1 MGQKFTD
8 ICMLF
13 GNASKI
19 SWFSVLLLSS
29 LVILSAN
36 ATSPELKTPEPVIYL
51 ADNIDEKDKL
61 GWCIDTLGRGW
72 SEQLQ
77 THSCKPQGGDVQFS
91 YNKETRQI
99 ASVEFPGKCATLHES
114 AAAGVSFDLLDCSST
129 STEQL
134 FMYNA
139 ETSEFTAEGDRSLC
153 IAAGAESRSAGPF
166 MARDL
171 ELAPC
176 ASTDAKLK
184 QWVVKGEM

>member
-1 MGQKFTD
+1 MRQKFSGM
-8 ICMLF
+8 CVLL

-19 SWFSVLLLSS
+19 SWLSAFLLSS
-29 LVILSAN
+29 LVTLSAN
-36 ATSPELKTPEPVIYL
+36 AATPELQTPAPVIYL
-51 ADNIDEKDKL
+51 ADNIDEKDEL

-99 ASVEFPGKCATLHES
+99 ASVEFPGKCATLHET

-129 STEQL
+129 SAAQL
-134 FMYNA
+134 FIYNA
-139 ETSEFTAEGDRSLC
+139 ETLEFMPEGDRSLC

-166 MARDL
+166 MSRDL

-184 QWVVKGEM
+184 QWVVKGDM

>member
-1 MGQKFTD
+1 MGQKFPGID
-8 ICMLF
+8 LLS
-13 GNASKI
+13 GAASKT
-19 SWFSVLLLSS
+19 FLFAAFVLSS
-29 LVILSAN
+29 LTTLSAN
-36 ATSPELKTPEPVIYL
+36 AAPPELQTPEPVIYL
-51 ADNIDEKDKL
+51 ADNIDEKDNL

-77 THSCKPQGGDVQFS
+77 THSCKPQGGDVQFF

-99 ASVEFPGKCATLHES
+99 ASVEFPGKCATLHET

-129 STEQL
+129 SAEQI

-139 ETSEFTAEGDRSLC
+139 DNSEFMPEGDHSLC
-153 IAAGAESRSAGPF
+153 IAAGAASQSAGPF
-166 MARDL
+166 MSRAL

-184 QWVVKGEM
+184 QWIVKGEM